1 MNNGGLN
8 RPSLLSGQGQTQPP
22 GSGRILADMEGRAT
36 SAPSSVRAKAPRTH
50 PTRLVLIAV
59 LGVALLGAA
68 FTALRWNAGRA
79 EADAEFDA
87 YTTVPATDTVSQA
100 NPATATGTAATTPA
114 PGGAM
119 IVDDNAVSDPT
130 RAIDG
135 LPSASSA
142 SAATAPA
149 KPAAAA
155 SQRKPR
161 TAPANGKHVQDD
173 SSDLLATLMGIIKRD
188 EKPAAKQD
196 SVDSLMAKI
205 QAEDSK
211 NATETDAAFDA
222 IDSRSASTSSNVQTQ
237 LRQCP
242 GANTMA
248 GLECRKK
255 ICAALT
261 GKDPACPA
269 H

>member
-1 MNNGGLN
+1 
-8 RPSLLSGQGQTQPP
+8 
-22 GSGRILADMEGRAT
+22 MEGRAT
-36 SAPSSVRAKAPRTH
+36 SARSSVHAKAPRAL
-50 PTRLVLIAV
+50 PTRLVLIVV

-87 YTTVPATDTVSQA
+87 YTTVQATDTVSPA
-100 NPATATGTAATTPA
+100 NPTSVAGAAATPA
-114 PGGAM
+114 QGGAM
-119 IVDDNAVSDPT
+119 IVDDNVASDPT
-130 RAIDG
+130 RAVDG

-142 SAATAPA
+142 SAAAAPA
-149 KPAAAA
+149 KPAAAT

-161 TAPANGKHVQDD
+161 VAPAKGKHVQDD

-188 EKPAAKQD
+188 EKPATKQD
-196 SVDSLMAKI
+196 SMDSLIAKI

-222 IDSRSASTSSNVQTQ
+222 IDSHSASTSSNVQTQ
-237 LRQCP
+237 LRKCP

-248 GLECRKK
+248 GLECRKN

>member
-1 MNNGGLN
+1 
-8 RPSLLSGQGQTQPP
+8 
-22 GSGRILADMEGRAT
+22 MEGRAT

-87 YTTVPATDTVSQA
+87 YTTVPATDTVSPA
-100 NPATATGTAATTPA
+100 NPATAAGTAATPA

-130 RAIDG
+130 RAVDG

-161 TAPANGKHVQDD
+161 AAPANGKHVQDD

-188 EKPAAKQD
+188 EKPTAKQD
-196 SVDSLMAKI
+196 SIDSLIAKI
-205 QAEDSK
+205 QADDSK

-222 IDSRSASTSSNVQTQ
+222 IGSRSASTSSNVQSQ
-237 LRQCP
+237 LRKCP

-248 GLECRKK
+248 GLECRKN
-255 ICAALT
+255 ICVALT
-261 GKDPACPA
+261 GKDPACPS

>member
-1 MNNGGLN
+1 
-8 RPSLLSGQGQTQPP
+8 
-22 GSGRILADMEGRAT
+22 MEGRAT
-36 SAPSSVRAKAPRTH
+36 SAPSSVRVKVPRTH
-50 PTRLVLIAV
+50 STRLVLIAV
-59 LGVALLGAA
+59 LGLALLGAA
-68 FTALRWNAGRA
+68 FTLLRWNAGRA

-87 YTTVPATDTVSQA
+87 YTTVPATDTVSPA
-100 NPATATGTAATTPA
+100 NPATAAATTPA

-130 RAIDG
+130 HAVDG

-142 SAATAPA
+142 STTSTATAPA
-149 KPAAAA
+149 KPTATA

-161 TAPANGKHVQDD
+161 AAPASGKHVQDD

-188 EKPAAKQD
+188 EKPTAKQD
-196 SVDSLMAKI
+196 SIDSLIAKI
-205 QAEDSK
+205 QADESK

-222 IDSRSASTSSNVQTQ
+222 ISSRSASTSSNVQSQ

-242 GANTMA
+242 DANTMA
-248 GLECRKK
+248 GLECRKN

-261 GKDPACPA
+261 DKDPACPA

>member
-1 MNNGGLN
+1 
-8 RPSLLSGQGQTQPP
+8 
-22 GSGRILADMEGRAT
+22 MEGRAT

-87 YTTVPATDTVSQA
+87 YTTVPATDTVSPA
-100 NPATATGTAATTPA
+100 NPATAAGTAATPPA

-130 RAIDG
+130 RAVDG

-142 SAATAPA
+142 STTSAATAPA

-161 TAPANGKHVQDD
+161 AAPANGKHVQDD

-188 EKPAAKQD
+188 EKPTAKQD
-196 SVDSLMAKI
+196 SIDSLIAKI
-205 QAEDSK
+205 QADDSK

-222 IDSRSASTSSNVQTQ
+222 IGSRSASTSSNVQSQ

-248 GLECRKK
+248 GLECRKN

>member
-8 RPSLLSGQGQTQPP
+8 RPSLLSGQGQTQPA

-36 SAPSSVRAKAPRTH
+36 SAPSNARAKAPRRH

-59 LGVALLGAA
+59 LGVALLGAV
-68 FTALRWNAGRA
+68 FMALRWNAGRA
-79 EADAEFDA
+79 DADAEFDA
-87 YTTVPATDTVSQA
+87 YTTVPATDTVSPA
-100 NPATATGTAATTPA
+100 NPTQA

-119 IVDDNAVSDPT
+119 IVDDNTVSDPPPAVD
-130 RAIDG
+130 R

-142 SAATAPA
+142 STASTTTAPA
-149 KPAAAA
+149 KPAAAP

-161 TAPANGKHVQDD
+161 AALANGKHVQDD
-173 SSDLLATLMGIIKRD
+173 SNDLLATLMGIIKRD

-196 SVDSLMAKI
+196 SLDSLIAKI

-222 IDSRSASTSSNVQTQ
+222 IDSHSASTSSNVQTQ
-237 LRQCP
+237 LRKCP
-242 GANTMA
+242 DANTMA
-248 GLECRKK
+248 GLECRKQ